1 MKECFYKTFNKYGLL
16 YNLSVLGNHEL
27 FFFFEGTSCVVA
39 SKYGTADVVFLK
51 AMVTL
56 CMWDVLMCK

>member
-1 MKECFYKTFNKYGLL
+1 MAYFTIS
-16 YNLSVLGNHEL
+16 LSWVTMSFFF
-27 FFFFEGTSCVVA
+27 FFFFEGTSCVA
-39 SKYGTADVVFLK
+39 SKYGTANVVFLK

>member
-1 MKECFYKTFNKYGLL
+1 MAYFTISLFWVTM
-16 YNLSVLGNHEL
+16 SFF

-39 SKYGTADVVFLK
+39 SKYGTANVVFLK